1 MKDFENE
8 IRGAVDSVTLSDEA
22 SVRIMSGIRK
32 KAEKKRRAPL
42 RIIIPAAAVLLAV
55 SAVFV
60 GSALRGRDLP
70 GTDTANTT
78 AVSTDDGGSG
88 HTEKGRRDKDGRKA

>member
-22 SVRIMSGIRK
+22 SARIMSGIRK
-32 KAEKKRRAPL
+32 KAEKKRPSPL

-60 GSALRGRDLP
+60 GLFRHADNLAQAMDARCYGMR
-70 GTDTANTT
+70 A
-78 AVSTDDGGSG
+78 
-88 HTEKGRRDKDGRKA
+88 K